1 MSKRD
6 EILSEISLESTK
18 AVNKHGPVHSLH
30 EAYGL
35 ITEELA
41 EFFDEVR
48 KKSAKRDLKNTR
60 KELVQIAAMCVKT
73 IENLL

>member
-1 MSKRD
+1 MTKRD
-6 EILSEISLESTK
+6 EILGEISVEATK
-18 AVNKHGPVHSLH
+18 AINKHGPVHSLH

-35 ITEELA
+35 IAEELA

-48 KKSAKRDLKNTR
+48 KKSTKRDLKNTR
-60 KELVQIAAMCVKT
+60 QELVQIAAICVKT